1 MRRGVRPWTLE
12 ALQHALGDS
21 HAVASAL
28 IARCPARCFGVGE
41 AELVR
46 SLRRGGLPDSEWGA
60 LDLDGLVLASACLAG
75 RPEALAALDGELLP
89 PVARSLARRAAP
101 DDVQEAMQAL
111 RARLLLGPAGAAP
124 KLAQYTGRGPLGAF
138 LRIAAANVLSNLRPS
153 HPQAEAT
160 EALDTVPDGLDLEAR
175 LARADQQHHFRACF
189 REAVLQLTP
198 RERHLLRLSLLDG
211 LSIDAIAPMYAA
223 HRATVARWLTS
234 ARERLSA
241 STRAL
246 LSTRLSLPPEEV
258 DHLLASVQN
267 GFELSLSR
275 ALRDSA
281 GPTGF

>member
-1 MRRGVRPWTLE
+1 
-12 ALQHALGDS
+12 
-21 HAVASAL
+21 
-28 IARCPARCFGVGE
+28 
-41 AELVR
+41 
-46 SLRRGGLPDSEWGA
+46 
-60 LDLDGLVLASACLAG
+60 VLASACLAG
-75 RPEALAALDGELLP
+75 HAEALAALDGELLP

-101 DDVQEAMQAL
+101 DDVQEAMQVL
-111 RARLLLGPAGAAP
+111 RARLLLGPQGSAP

-138 LRIAAANVLSNLRPS
+138 LRIAAANVLSNLRPA
-153 HPQAEAT
+153 HPEVEAAEAL
-160 EALDTVPDGLDLEAR
+160 ETVPDGVDIEAR

-211 LSIDAIAPMYAA
+211 LSIDAIAPMYSA

-246 LSTRLSLPPEEV
+246 LSTRLAMAPDEV
-258 DHLLASVQN
+258 DRLLSSVQN

-275 ALRDSA
+275 ALRESA
-281 GPTGF
+281 DGALVPPSA